1 MIRAILV
8 THGTLGQ
15 SLYDAAVSV
24 LGPQAGTSVL
34 SNSGLSLEQIQTSV
48 RELLSDEPTI
58 IMVDLCGGSPFMACC
73 SLGEITG
80 ETTIISGI
88 NLPML
93 LSFFTKRDK
102 LSYADLS
109 TTVERDA
116 VRGIQ
121 TRKPA

>member
-15 SLYDAAVSV
+15 SLYDAAISV
-24 LGPQAGTSVL
+24 LGPQVGANVL
-34 SNSGLSLEQIQTSV
+34 SNSGLSLEQIQSKV
-48 RELLSDEPTI
+48 RSMLTDEPTL

-73 SLGEITG
+73 SLGDLPG
-80 ETTIISGI
+80 ETAIVSGV

-93 LSFFTKRDK
+93 LSYFTKRDK
-102 LSYADLS
+102 MSLSELAQ
-109 TTVERDA
+109 TVERDA

-121 TRKPA
+121 IRQPA

>member
-15 SLYDAAVSV
+15 SLYDAAISV
-24 LGPQAGTSVL
+24 LGPQAGASVL
-34 SNSGLSLEQIQTSV
+34 SNSGLSLEQIQSKV
-48 RELLSDEPTI
+48 RALLTDESTL

-73 SLGEITG
+73 ALNNLPGDTAIV
-80 ETTIISGI
+80 SGV

-93 LSFFTKRDK
+93 LSYFTKRDK
-102 LSYADLS
+102 MSLSDLS
-109 TTVERDA
+109 QTVERDA

-121 TRKPA
+121 TRQPA

>member
-8 THGTLGQ
+8 THGSLGQ
-15 SLYDAAVSV
+15 ALHDAAISV
-24 LGPQAGTSVL
+24 LGPQAGTAVL
-34 SNSGLSLEQIQTSV
+34 SNSGLSLEQIQDRV
-48 RELLSDEPTI
+48 REALTNDPTV

-73 SLGEITG
+73 ALTDLPGQTAVV
-80 ETTIISGI
+80 SGI

-102 LSYADLS
+102 LSLS
-109 TTVERDA
+109 ELAETVARDA

-121 TRKPA
+121 SRLPA

>member
-15 SLYDAAVSV
+15 SLYDAAISV
-24 LGPQAGTSVL
+24 LGPQVGANVL
-34 SNSGLSLEQIQTSV
+34 SNSGLSLEQIQTKV
-48 RELLSDEPTI
+48 RSMLTDEPTL

-73 SLGEITG
+73 SLGDLTG
-80 ETTIISGI
+80 DSAIVSGV

-93 LSFFTKRDK
+93 LSYFTKRDK
-102 LSYADLS
+102 MSLSELAQ
-109 TTVERDA
+109 TVERDA

-121 TRKPA
+121 TRQPA